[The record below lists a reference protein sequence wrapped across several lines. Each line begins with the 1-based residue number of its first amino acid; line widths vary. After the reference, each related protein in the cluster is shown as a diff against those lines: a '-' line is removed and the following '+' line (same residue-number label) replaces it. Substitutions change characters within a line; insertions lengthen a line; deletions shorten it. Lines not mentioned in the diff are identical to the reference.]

1 MAAAD
6 WESDAGVDGGGPAD
20 SANDAAAPTAS
31 VTAAQ
36 TNVPGQF
43 DDLPLA
49 ELLWTEP
56 FRFEFFAALR
66 VLARIGEEH
75 GAKGDDPLSP
85 LERIRFRAHQSL
97 SFPASEI
104 WDITRPAGERLAEM
118 TVAFLGLTGPM
129 GALPRPYTE
138 HMLQRVRK
146 GDHAFRDFLDLF
158 NHRLTHLF
166 AQAAAK
172 YRFYYTFETASAR
185 ERLRQRQGS
194 EKLRGFLLGERPGID
209 LFSQVLLDV
218 GGLGT
223 PLLRYKDSVRTEPDP
238 RLDIPDTVLRYF
250 SGHLAQQH
258 RTAVSLGHV
267 LSELFG
273 VSAAILPLIGQWLQL
288 PAEYQTCLKRRDLGA
303 FAASGRPK
311 SSSGSDPR
319 LGHNTVVG
327 SRVWEVQGRFRVRL
341 GPLKFEQ
348 FQHFLPVGRKYRQLA
363 HLVRLYVGAT
373 FDFDVQPVLEGEE
386 VPWCRFGAKGPHAPR
401 LGWNTWLRNR
411 PFRRDVDDAVFRVP
425 DQVSMSS

>member
-6 WESDAGVDGGGPAD
+6 WESDAGIGGEQSAD
-20 SANDAAAPTAS
+20 RANDAAMPGSAPTAAHS
-31 VTAAQ
+31 LTADA
-36 TNVPGQF
+36 F

-66 VLARIGEEH
+66 VLAKVAEER
-75 GAKGDDPLSP
+75 GPNADDAQSP
-85 LERIRFRAHQSL
+85 LDRIRFRAHQSL

-104 WDITRPAGERLAEM
+104 WDVSRPAGERLAEM

-172 YRFYYTFETASAR
+172 YRFYYTYESAAAR
-185 ERLRQRQGS
+185 ERVRERQGS
-194 EKLRGFLLGERPGID
+194 EKLRGFLLGERPRLD
-209 LFSQVLLDV
+209 LFSQILLDI

-223 PLLRYKDSVRTEPDP
+223 PLLRYKDSVRNQPDP

-258 RTAVSLGHV
+258 RTAISLGHL

-273 VSAAILPLIGQWLQL
+273 VRAEILPLIGQWLQL

-303 FAASGRPK
+303 FASGRP
-311 SSSGSDPR
+311 SSGSCSDPR

-327 SRVWEVQGRFRVRL
+327 SRVFEVQGRFRVRL

-373 FDFDVQPVLEGEE
+373 FDFDVQPVLEGDE

-411 PFRRDVDDAVFRVP
+411 PFRRDVDDAIFRVP
-425 DQVSMSS
+425 DQVSMNS